1 MKLYFS
7 PSACSLSPHIILREL
22 GVEFSL
28 EKVDLSTKKT
38 SDGRD
43 FYSINTK
50 GQIPT
55 LELDDGTILTEGV
68 AIVQYLADSKPE
80 TGLLPPAGS
89 IERAR
94 VQETLNFISSELHKA
109 FGPLFNPATDADGRA
124 AATANVEFKL
134 DFLES
139 QLADGRSWLAGSS
152 FSPADTYGFAVTRWA
167 PMMEIALADWPRIT
181 AWMEKVDARESV
193 RAALSAEG

>member
-7 PSACSLSPHIILREL
+7 PGACSLSPHIILREL
-22 GVEFSL
+22 GMEFSL
-28 EKVDLSTKKT
+28 DKVDLATKKT
-38 SDGRD
+38 SEGRD
-43 FYSINTK
+43 FRDINPK

-80 TGLLPPAGS
+80 SGLLPPVGS

-109 FGPLFNPATDADGRA
+109 FGPLFNPATDADARA
-124 AATANVEFKL
+124 AATANVWSKL
-134 DFLES
+134 DRLES
-139 QLADGRSWLAGSS
+139 QFADGRSWLAGNS

-167 PMMEIALADWPRIT
+167 PMMEIALADWPKIT
-181 AWMEKVDARESV
+181 AWLEKVNARESV